1 MGVEEGGH
9 YTNKKISRVV
19 LAYSGGLDTSICIK
33 WLIEKYGCEVIT
45 VTVDVGQG
53 DDFREI
59 EERAYRIGAVKHY
72 TIDAKEE
79 FVNNYIAQAIK
90 ANAFYEGKYPLGTA
104 LARPLIAEKVVEI
117 AKKESADAIAHGCT
131 SKGNDQIRFE
141 AVIRAL
147 APEIEI
153 LAPVRCWNMTRAEE
167 IEYAR
172 KHGIPI
178 PEIHKRFSIDANIW
192 SRSIEGPE
200 LDDPMV
206 EVPEDALEW
215 VTPIEKA
222 PDKPLYLEIEFRD
235 GIPISINGEKMK
247 LIDIIN
253 TLNRL
258 AGSCGVGLIDHIE
271 NRTVG
276 FKSREVYEA
285 PAAVTIFEAH
295 REIEKIVYT
304 PHEWRFKQIVDMTW
318 SDLVYRGLWLEPLRI
333 ELSKLVEEMNRW
345 ISGVVKLKLYKG
357 NVVPVGRW
365 SEYASYDKE
374 LADYIKGWYPT
385 DEEARGFIIM
395 HTQHSTIAY
404 LKRFKK

>member
-19 LAYSGGLDTSICIK
+19 LAYSGGLDTSVCIK
-33 WLIEKYGCEVIT
+33 WLIEKYNCEVIT

-59 EERAYRIGAVKHY
+59 EERAYRIGAAKHY

-222 PDKPLYLEIEFRD
+222 PDKPLYVEIEFRD

-247 LIDIIN
+247 
-253 TLNRL
+253 
-258 AGSCGVGLIDHIE
+258 IE
-271 NRTVG
+271 
-276 FKSREVYEA
+276 
-285 PAAVTIFEAH
+285 
-295 REIEKIVYT
+295 
-304 PHEWRFKQIVDMTW
+304 
-318 SDLVYRGLWLEPLRI
+318 DLVYKVVLRVCDLLEKKHHYKIPEKTRKEVGEQVKANLN
-333 ELSKLVEEMNRW
+333 EL
-345 ISGVVKLKLYKG
+345 I
-357 NVVPVGRW
+357 
-365 SEYASYDKE
+365 KE
-374 LADYIKGWYPT
+374 K
-385 DEEARGFIIM
+385 
-395 HTQHSTIAY
+395 
-404 LKRFKK
+404 